1 MDTQFPSQATQYSS
15 PVAGEQA
22 KVLKAGP
29 GVLHYLRVSNTTAA
43 KIYVFVAN
51 HVSDPSGTP
60 LMPPIPVPAN
70 DAAEIGLPFP
80 IPFSTGL
87 SVGSSTTQAAY
98 AAAGANSLQIHA
110 VTK

>member
-1 MDTQFPSQATQYSS
+1 MTAPFPTNATMYSS

-29 GVLHYLRVSNTTAA
+29 GVLTYLRVSNTTAA

-51 HVSDPSGTP
+51 HVSDASSTP

-70 DAAEIGLPFP
+70 DASELCIPCD
-80 IPFSTGL
+80 IPFSAGL
-87 SVGSSTTQAAY
+87 SLGSSTTQAAY

-110 VTK
+110 IYK